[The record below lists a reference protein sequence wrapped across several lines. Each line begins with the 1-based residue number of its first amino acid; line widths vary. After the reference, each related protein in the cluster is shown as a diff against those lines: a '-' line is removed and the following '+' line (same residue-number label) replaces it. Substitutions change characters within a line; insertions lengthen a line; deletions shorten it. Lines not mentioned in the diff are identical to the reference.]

1 MPTDTTLPE
10 SCLTRDI
17 TAYSEWSY
25 DSDVPSD
32 RDFFDPDLHLS
43 DIESFLSVIHH
54 KGIVIGKI
62 APEAASAT
70 NEKVN
75 AEALEREFLEQAERW
90 DRETTFLSSTPK
102 KVLHESY
109 QRIMAMGPDV
119 VPFLLRDL
127 QRTGR
132 SWFWAL
138 RHLTRTNPV
147 PIEDQ
152 GNIDKMID
160 DWVTWGKR
168 EGLL

>member
-1 MPTDTTLPE
+1 MPTDTTFPE

-32 RDFFDPDLHLS
+32 RDFVDPDLHLS

-62 APEAASAT
+62 VPQAASVT
-70 NEKVN
+70 NERTN
-75 AEALEREFLEQAERW
+75 AEVLEPRFLEYAEKW
-90 DRETTFLSSTPK
+90 DKETLFISSTPK

-109 QRIMAMGPDV
+109 QNIMAMGPDV
-119 VPFLLRDL
+119 VPYLLRDL

-138 RHLTRTNPV
+138 RHLTRTDPV
-147 PIEDQ
+147 PPEDQ
-152 GNIDKMID
+152 GNLDKMIAA
-160 DWVTWGKR
+160 WVAWGKR
-168 EGLL
+168 EGRI